1 MSTTTRPPAIRLVE
15 GVELP
20 VPGRWVIDPGH
31 AQLGFVGRHLKFTKV
46 RGRFADVVGSIDV
59 ADDPVDTTVDVTI
72 GIASVDTGNEARD
85 EHLRSSDLFDADR
98 YPTASFRGRTAAWS
112 ADRGTLVGD
121 LTIKDVT
128 RQVSFDVEYLGFVAD
143 PWGGERIVLSART
156 SINREDFGV
165 TWNVAL
171 EAGGLLVSKEIGI
184 EIDFEAVL
192 EADATTG
199 TVAR

>member
-1 MSTTTRPPAIRLVE
+1 
-15 GVELP
+15 
-20 VPGRWVIDPGH
+20 
-31 AQLGFVGRHLKFTKV
+31 
-46 RGRFADVVGSIDV
+46 
-59 ADDPVDTTVDVTI
+59 
-72 GIASVDTGNEARD
+72 
-85 EHLRSSDLFDADR
+85 
-98 YPTASFRGRTAAWS
+98 
-112 ADRGTLVGD
+112 
-121 LTIKDVT
+121 VT